1 MENLQCIIH
10 YNIKNANYSKI
21 KPISEINQEKIYAA
35 KSIWKSKGGY
45 HHHKEQCDAIP
56 SEIDPTKHGIHL
68 TPCYKKFAFIIS
80 QEKRKSLD
88 DPGTSVRPKHLKV
101 SEEHSTRNIY
111 PKECNIYKRYRIE
124 RSGRHLLP
132 TTISTQQAVNTIK
145 EATEAKEDQ
154 SLYYEIKDLDLI
166 AKEFKYHDVCCREF
180 TTKEDVTHKKRKSPE
195 DVRDTGNFEAVA
207 KCIEEKIFNKNQ
219 TVSMTVLHELY
230 GLHPEDARYRGT
242 LKARIQTAYPEKLLF
257 KFEAKYCRSQFPL
270 PF

>member
-1 MENLQCIIH
+1 MRPYLQRYVFISFTGMENLQCIIH

-35 KSIWKSKGGY
+35 KSIRKSKGGN

-68 TPCYKKFAFIIS
+68 TPCYKKFVLIIS

-88 DPGTSVRPKHLKV
+88 DPGTSVRPERLKV

-111 PKECNIYKRYRIE
+111 PKECNLCKRYR
-124 RSGRHLLP
+124 RHLLP

-145 EATEAKEDQ
+145 EAAEAKEDQ

-166 AKEFKYHDVCCREF
+166 AKEFQYHDVCYREF
-180 TTKEDVTHKKRKSPE
+180 TRKEDVTHEKKKTTRRCE
-195 DVRDTGNFEAVA
+195 R
-207 KCIEEKIFNKNQ
+207 
-219 TVSMTVLHELY
+219 HW
-230 GLHPEDARYRGT
+230 
-242 LKARIQTAYPEKLLF
+242 
-257 KFEAKYCRSQFPL
+257 QF
-270 PF
+270 